1 MGGTWAE
8 GHHCP
13 HSPRRVTLG
22 GPEGCVPTA
31 CLLDFFVSGAL
42 QTLCLPCPVC
52 RALSSPPFL
61 HLILSPIY
69 RQSLF
74 LSYQTVIV
82 CIVWSWK
89 V

>member
-13 HSPRRVTLG
+13 HSPWWVTLG
-22 GPEGCVPTA
+22 GPEGNVPTA
-31 CLLDFFVSGAL
+31 CLLYFFVSRAL
-42 QTLCLPCPVC
+42 HTLCLPCPVC
-52 RALSSPPFL
+52 LAISSPPFL
-61 HLILSPIY
+61 HLTLSPISL
-69 RQSLF
+69 QSLF

-82 CIVWSWK
+82 CIIWSWK